1 MINDKWKMNDGKWV
15 IVPRC
20 EPLMATAALS
30 NHDVKIIPIA
40 DADLSGLERLFGE
53 ECAEWLALLKW
64 DYKGAS
70 MLIRDVAR
78 QQQLA
83 GFVAMSGSA
92 VIGFAYY
99 VIEGS
104 RCSIGDIYVSKPW
117 RGIGLDR
124 QMAGAILDDLERL
137 RRLRRIESQFLGV
150 GNEDADALFRQR
162 KFERL
167 ERSYMLLELSA
178 REASKKKAELP
189 DISIR
194 PWRQDDFDQAA
205 RVIHRSYRGKHDS
218 RINSQYQTVQGCSEL
233 MTILT
238 DHFWCGD
245 FVPEASMAAVRPS
258 NALAGVLIA
267 SRVSS
272 GIGHIGQIS
281 VHPAHQ
287 STGIGRRM
295 IEMSLS
301 EFRRR
306 GYAAV
311 SLAVTTANTGAFHLY
326 ESIGFRT
333 IHTFPVFYREK
344 R

>member
-1 MINDKWKMNDGKWV
+1 
-15 IVPRC
+15 
-20 EPLMATAALS
+20 MATAPFIDAEIR
-30 NHDVKIIPIA
+30 IIPIA
-40 DADLSGLERLFGE
+40 DADLSGLESLFDE
-53 ECAEWLALLKW
+53 ECAEWLELLKW

-78 QQQLA
+78 QHQLA

-92 VIGFAYY
+92 VAGFAYY

-124 QMAGAILDDLERL
+124 QMASAILDKLERV
-137 RRLRRIESQFLGV
+137 RRLRRIESQYLGV
-150 GNEDADALFRQR
+150 GNEDADALFKERG
-162 KFERL
+162 FERL
-167 ERSYMLLELSA
+167 ERSYMLLELD
-178 REASKKKAELP
+178 AEHIRNKNAESP
-189 DISIR
+189 DVSFR
-194 PWRQDDFDQAA
+194 KWKQDDFEQAA

-218 RINSQYQTVQGCSEL
+218 RINSQYQTVQGCAEL

-245 FVPEASMAAVRPS
+245 FIPEASVAAVRPS
-258 NALAGVLIA
+258 GALAGVLIA

-287 STGIGRRM
+287 GIGIGRRM
-295 IEMSLS
+295 IDMSLS

-306 GYAAV
+306 AYTAV

-326 ESIGFRT
+326 ESVGFRT

>member
-1 MINDKWKMNDGKWV
+1 
-15 IVPRC
+15 
-20 EPLMATAALS
+20 MATAPLIEP
-30 NHDVKIIPIA
+30 DLKIVPIT
-40 DADLSGLERLFGE
+40 DADLSSLESLFDE
-53 ECAEWLALLKW
+53 ECAEWLELLRW

-78 QQQLA
+78 QLQLA
-83 GFVAMSGSA
+83 GFVAMSGST

-117 RGIGLDR
+117 RGIGLDG
-124 QMAGAILDDLERL
+124 QMAGAILDKLARV
-137 RRLRRIESQFLGV
+137 RRLRRIESQYLSV
-150 GNEDADALFRQR
+150 GNEDADALFKERG
-162 KFERL
+162 FERL
-167 ERSYMLLELSA
+167 ERSYMLLEHGA
-178 REASKKKAELP
+178 EQIRIKNAELSG
-189 DISIR
+189 ISFR
-194 PWRQDDFDQAA
+194 PWRQGDFEQAA

-218 RINSQYQTVQGCSEL
+218 RINSQYQTVQGCAEL

-245 FVPEASMAAVRPS
+245 FLPDMSFVAVRS
-258 NALAGVLIA
+258 SGALAGVLIA
-267 SRVSS
+267 SKVSS
-272 GIGHIGQIS
+272 GVGHIGQIS

-287 STGIGRRM
+287 GKGIGRRM

-306 GYAAV
+306 AYKAV
-311 SLAVTTANTGAFHLY
+311 SLAVTTANTSAFHLY
-326 ESIGFRT
+326 ESCGFRT
-333 IHTFPVFYREK
+333 IHTFPVFYRDK